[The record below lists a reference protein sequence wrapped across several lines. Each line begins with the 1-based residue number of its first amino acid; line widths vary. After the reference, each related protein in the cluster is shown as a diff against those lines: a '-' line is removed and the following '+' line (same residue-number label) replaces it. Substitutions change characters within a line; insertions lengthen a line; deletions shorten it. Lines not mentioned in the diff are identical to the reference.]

1 MIFFA
6 SLFRLLGIISL
17 LLAGVL
23 LVRRYVPATPSF
35 NVTVSGEQPS
45 ESEGELAPVRLEIP
59 DLGVNLP
66 VFPAT
71 ITEGEWETTKN
82 GVSFLTSSSVPGT
95 RGNSVF
101 YGHNTP
107 NLLGKLSRIQP
118 GSRLVVAG
126 QDGSQITYTV
136 LFTATVTPNQTHIL
150 DQTEDERLTIFTCAG
165 LFDQKRFVAVAV
177 PVGER

>member
-1 MIFFA
+1 MRFFS
-6 SLFRLLGIISL
+6 SLLRFVGVISL
-17 LLAGVL
+17 LLAGFL
-23 LVRRYVPATPSF
+23 LVRRYLPTTPSF
-35 NVTVSGEQPS
+35 NVTVSVDQLS
-45 ESEGELAPVRLEIP
+45 LQDASLMPVRLEIP
-59 DLGVNLP
+59 DLNVALP

-71 ITEGEWETTKN
+71 IKNGKWETTRS